1 MEQTLTETG
10 TTILQVWIF
19 KDFIY
24 MIIIV
29 VIVIDGDLHCDS
41 DRYNIGMTMVVM
53 TLIVFLTMLVMVIIM
68 VILVHGDV
76 MVM

>member
-41 DRYNIGMTMVVM
+41 DCCNIGMTMV
-53 TLIVFLTMLVMVIIM
+53 VMVIIM

-76 MVM
+76 MAM